1 MAERKT
7 LTITEVGQ
15 ITKVGEKQIP
25 KLSFKAKD
33 GAGEFSYST
42 FRSSLFDAIK
52 EGATIEAD
60 VEVKQDG
67 DWINR
72 RIVQVYVNGQ
82 PIGGQKQG
90 FRGKSPEELDQQAKM
105 MCLAYAK
112 DLAVADRIENDQI
125 TYWADG
131 FYEWFKN
138 GKPKDELKTESHEE
152 TSSGSVDLKSLK
164 FKNAGE
170 FYTACLKQLKLSKT
184 RVDAEIPEY
193 DLSKADQREKAWQQ
207 IVAIYGQK
215 P

>member
-112 DLAVADRIENDQI
+112 DLCVASKIDLEHILVQ
-125 TYWADG
+125 ADS
-131 FYEWFKN
+131 FYYWFKD
-138 GKPKDELKTESHEE
+138 GKPPQETKTESHEE